1 MKLNKLL
8 LSATIAGSLI
18 ACSNGSTP
26 QHKTSDLWFQNQNKT
41 YSTAIEVA
49 DTTPTLTI
57 VKKELALVN
66 ACSIKCIINEALYSE
81 QFEIHRNADNSLT
94 LQSGSAVGLLYGAYE
109 LQRTQSIKGAN
120 FIDSIPLNS
129 CIKGNPDYDIRI
141 LNHWDNLDGT
151 VERGYAGKS
160 LWKWEEMDSIIS
172 PRYEAYARANASIGI
187 NATVLNNVNASPEIL
202 SEPYLKKVTKLA
214 DVFRPYGIK
223 VYLAV
228 NFSSPMALGKL
239 EDADPLRPEVRT
251 WWKEKADEIYKM
263 IPDFGGFLVKA
274 NSEGL
279 PGPLDYN
286 RSHADGAN
294 MLAEALKPHGG
305 IVMWRAFVYSPS
317 DADRAKQAYL
327 EFQPHD
333 GEFADN
339 VIIQIKNGPIDFQP
353 REPISPLFA
362 AMPNTQ
368 VMAELQ
374 ITQEYTGHSNHI
386 CFLPN
391 MWLEAL
397 LQKTSSEENSSVAD
411 ITLQHIKD
419 APSAIAGVTNI
430 GDNESWC
437 GNTMAQANW
446 YAFGR
451 IAWDTSLTSE
461 EIAHEWIRQTFND
474 ICPKGEE
481 TIAEILDKS
490 HEAVVDYMMPLGLHH
505 IFAWGHHYG
514 PEPWCNIEGA
524 RPDWMPSYYHRADS
538 IGVGFDRSATG
549 SNGHLQYKEPLASLY
564 GNINTCPDEYLLWF
578 HHATWDHWMQSGRR
592 LWEELC
598 FRYNRGCESVFQFRK
613 QWESV
618 KDCINDELYNEIA
631 HKLNIQYEDAV
642 WWHDA
647 CLLYFQQYS
656 KKGIPQ
662 GTTHELDDMMNFKLN
677 ITNYECPDE
686 SMLRT
691 WCK

>member
-1 MKLNKLL
+1 MKLIQNAILASVA
-8 LSATIAGSLI
+8 SAMVV
-18 ACSNGSTP
+18 ACDVNNIPHHDS
-26 QHKTSDLWFQNQNKT
+26 HALWFQHEDGNNCKLVD
-41 YSTAIEVA
+41 VA
-49 DTTPTLTI
+49 DSTPTLEI
-57 VKKELALVN
+57 VKRELSLLSVNSVKCHLEKDTYGNEGYKITLNNKEDI
-66 ACSIKCIINEALYSE
+66 SIHASQPI
-81 QFEIHRNADNSLT
+81 
-94 LQSGSAVGLLYGAYE
+94 GLLYASYE
-109 LQRTQSIKGAN
+109 LLRQQAIHGPSFVNKTKAEMTGS
-120 FIDSIPLNS
+120 PL
-129 CIKGNPDYDIRI
+129 YDIRI

-160 LWKWEEMDSIIS
+160 LWNWQQLPDTIS
-172 PRYEAYARANASIGI
+172 PRYAEYARANASIGI

-202 SEPYLKKVTKLA
+202 SSDYLRKVAKLA
-214 DVFRPYGIK
+214 DIFRPYGIK
-223 VYLAV
+223 VFLAV
-228 NFSSPMALGKL
+228 NFSSPMALGNIA
-239 EDADPLRPEVRT
+239 DADPLRPEVRS
-251 WWKEKADEIYKM
+251 WWCDKADEIYNL

-279 PGPLDYN
+279 PGPLDYG

-294 MLAEALKPHGG
+294 MLAEALKPHNG

-391 MWLEAL
+391 MWLEPM
-397 LQKTSSEENSSVAD
+397 LQKTSAEEKSTVAD
-411 ITLQHIKD
+411 ITMQHVKG

-430 GDNESWC
+430 GNMDNWC

-451 IAWDTSLTSE
+451 LAWDINMSSDM
-461 EIAHEWIRQTFND
+461 IAREWIKQTFVN
-474 ICPKGEE
+474 ICPMAID
-481 TIAEILDKS
+481 TIADILDKS

-505 IFAWGHHYG
+505 LFAWGHHYG
-514 PEPWCNIEGA
+514 PEPWCDIEGA

-538 IGVGFDRSATG
+538 MGLGFDRSATG

-564 GNINTCPDEYLLWF
+564 GNIDTCPDEYLLWF
-578 HHATWDHWMQSGRR
+578 HHASWTHKMQSGRN

-598 FRYNRGCESVFQFRK
+598 FRYNRGCDAAFHFRK

-618 KDCINDELYNEIA
+618 KECVNDKLYNEVA
-631 HKLNIQYEDAV
+631 QKLNTQYEDAV

-656 KKGIPQ
+656 KMGIPQ
-662 GTTHELDDMMNFKLN
+662 GTTHTLEDMMNFKIN

-686 SMLRT
+686 SVLRT
-691 WCK
+691 WNK